1 MHQRNGSSGR
11 RIVGALLVA
20 CLLAGCAAPSPASR
34 APTPA
39 GNAAPGEPA
48 GSAPTQ
54 QQAPPAEPPSL
65 QKVTAMGSN
74 ITFAQIALPVA
85 KEAGL
90 FEKHG
95 LDAEIAFGQRG
106 VPALIA
112 GEIQFAT
119 GGDDVIVANLNGAN
133 LAIIATMVPYVQHKF
148 MVRPD
153 IQTAADL
160 KDKPVGV
167 SRRGSY
173 PHNLA
178 RMVARRGGLDP
189 ERDLLIVEIPDT
201 SSVIAAL
208 SSGAVVGAPIVPP
221 FTDIAEANGARV
233 LYDFAP
239 EKMEYAVASLLADR
253 GWAAR
258 NEPAV
263 LGFLKAIAEA
273 EQMVHTE
280 PEFVTDVYTR
290 WTKTSADSAAAAVAL
305 AGRVIPIKMLPT
317 RKAVERVME
326 VAAEQVPAAATA
338 DPGQFY
344 DDRYI
349 QRLDREGFYT
359 RLGAN

>member
-1 MHQRNGSSGR
+1 LIARQE
-11 RIVGALLVA
+11 
-20 CLLAGCAAPSPASR
+20 
-34 APTPA
+34 TPA
-39 GNAAPGEPA
+39 
-48 GSAPTQ
+48 
-54 QQAPPAEPPSL
+54 AEPPSL

-74 ITFAQIALPVA
+74 ITFAQIALPIA

-95 LDAEIAFGQRG
+95 LDAEVAFGQRG

-119 GGDDVIVANLNGAN
+119 GGDDVIAANLSGAN

-148 MVRPD
+148 MVRPE

-173 PHNLA
+173 PHNLT
-178 RMVARRGGLDP
+178 RLVARRGGLDP

-201 SSVIAAL
+201 GSVIAAL

-221 FTDIAEANGARV
+221 FTDIAEANGART

-239 EKMEYAVASLLADR
+239 ENIEYAVASLLVDR

-273 EQMVHTE
+273 ELMVHTQ
-280 PEFVTDVYTR
+280 PDFATDVYTR
-290 WTKTSADSAAAAVAL
+290 WTKTSTDSAVAAVAL
-305 AGRVIPIKMLPT
+305 ARRVIPIKMYPT
-317 RKAVERVME
+317 RKAVERVVE
-326 VAAEQVPAAATA
+326 VAAEHVPGAATA

-349 QRLDREGFYT
+349 QKLDDAGFF
-359 RLGAN
+359 RQLGVD

>member
-1 MHQRNGSSGR
+1 MRWGRGYSGR
-11 RIVGALLVA
+11 LIVGVLLTAALLAA
-20 CLLAGCAAPSPASR
+20 CAS
-34 APTPA
+34 PTPA
-39 GNAAPGEPA
+39 QRGTAASPANAEPDRGAATAPAPA
-48 GSAPTQ
+48 
-54 QQAPPAEPPSL
+54 AEPPSL

-90 FEKHG
+90 FEKYG

-112 GEIQFAT
+112 GEVQFAT
-119 GGDDVIVANLNGAN
+119 GGDDVIGANLNGAN

-148 MVRPD
+148 MARPE
-153 IQTAADL
+153 IQMVADL
-160 KDKPVGV
+160 KGKPVGV

-178 RMVARRGGLDP
+178 RLVARRGGLDP
-189 ERDLLIVEIPDT
+189 ERDLVIVEIPDT

-208 SSGAVVGAPIVPP
+208 SSGAIVGAPIVPP

-253 GWAAR
+253 GWAAG

-273 EQMVHTE
+273 EQMVHTQ
-280 PEFVTDVYTR
+280 PDFVTDVYTR
-290 WTKTSADSAAAAVAL
+290 WTKTSPESAEAAVAL

-317 RKAVERVME
+317 RAAVERVVEM
-326 VAAEQVPAAATA
+326 AANTLPAAATA
-338 DPGQFY
+338 DPAQFY
-344 DDRYI
+344 DDSYVKW
-349 QRLDREGFYT
+349 LEAEGFYD